1 MLEVGKSPGKKPLI
15 PQWAVD
21 RLKVELSE
29 PEGFTSYKEVKIW
42 LMPC

>member
-1 MLEVGKSPGKKPLI
+1 MLEVGKNPGKEPLI
-15 PQWAVD
+15 PSWAVE

-42 LMPC
+42 LMPS